1 MPKEKSLIDLHFQ
14 HYRDVVDD
22 LKQLMSELQVKR
34 ENLYTLTGTSY
45 DELVKSHEHVG
56 IDHFLK
62 EIQDLEDKIK
72 SKEEERKE
80 LYDDHS
86 IEISELDNI
95 NNQRI
100 LTYFYLDRL
109 SIDQIASILYLSS
122 AHVKRLKKEAV
133 TKFEKMILNNT

>member
-22 LKQLMSELQVKR
+22 LKQLMSELQIKR

-95 NNQRI
+95 SNQRI